1 MRLLLERS
9 DVKADSMDD
18 YSRTPLSWA
27 ADRGHDAVVRL
38 WLERDDFDADSK
50 DGYGH
55 TPLSWAVKLGHR
67 AVMRL
72 LVMALR
78 RAEHRK
84 G

>member
-1 MRLLLERS
+1 MTTAVHHYRGRP
-9 DVKADSMDD
+9 
-18 YSRTPLSWA
+18 T
-27 ADRGHDAVVRL
+27 GHDAVVRL
-38 WLERDDFDADSK
+38 MLERDDVDTDSK

-78 RAEHRK
+78 RAEPRK